1 MTKKEHILTAAA
13 AVVSFGVAADAA
25 AAPLTYDLTF
35 TQFLGGSTGTGYFT
49 FDSSLL
55 VPMTEI
61 DDVADIDDFS
71 ATFINVPGIGGGTV
85 SFDYDDLNAV
95 SVKIDNDSDIWSV
108 SFGTDGSPGPELNV
122 DLPNVQEL
130 KTSQFGSVIHYDI
143 DVTERTAAVPEPGT
157 LALLA
162 IGAAGL
168 PLLRRRR
175 RAA

>member
-1 MTKKEHILTAAA
+1 MKKEPILAAAA
-13 AVVSFGVAADAA
+13 AVTFGMVADAA

-35 TQFLGGSTGTGYFT
+35 TQILGTSTGTGYFT

-61 DDVADIDDFS
+61 NDVSDIDDFS
-71 ATFINVPGIGGGTV
+71 ATFVNVPGVGTV

-95 SVKIDNDSDIWSV
+95 SVKIDNNADIWSV
-108 SFGTDGSPGPELNV
+108 SFGTDGSPGPELNL

-130 KTSQFGSVIHYDI
+130 KTSAFGSVIHYKI
-143 DVTERTAAVPEPGT
+143 HVTERTAAVPEPGT